1 MNSTA
6 YSADFYIGGVSMGR
20 CDPRIFLKCGDTV
33 SFQLHDMSSAEKRKL
48 KKQLGSTSSVIPE
61 HMATL
66 LYFASEKRPKSA
78 VQSPGTYLYFYKMSM
93 TLQIHLTSTISSIR
107 APIYIYVL
115 FVCTIVAPD

>member
-1 MNSTA
+1 MNSIA

-78 VQSPGTYLYFYKMSM
+78 VQTPGKYLLIFSIKISVRYIAINLKYFCRHVS
-93 TLQIHLTSTISSIR
+93 
-107 APIYIYVL
+107 
-115 FVCTIVAPD
+115 